1 MLGTLPIPGSVGEPS
16 GLNWIKVPVVLSLNV
31 YTMLRFCPV
40 KQINVAIK
48 ILGFVDI
55 GWKCVAHAGIFFVQ
69 PIGIPD
75 DPDGDLLGFSL
86 TLPNTYDMRR
96 VRLMRTAKQ
105 ALDYAEGKN
114 GY

>member
-1 MLGTLPIPGSVGEPS
+1 MCSTCRYI
-16 GLNWIKVPVVLSLNV
+16 
-31 YTMLRFCPV
+31 
-40 KQINVAIK
+40 
-48 ILGFVDI
+48 
-55 GWKCVAHAGIFFVQ
+55 FVQ
-69 PIGIPD
+69 PVGIPD

>member
-1 MLGTLPIPGSVGEPS
+1 M
-16 GLNWIKVPVVLSLNV
+16 
-31 YTMLRFCPV
+31 
-40 KQINVAIK
+40 
-48 ILGFVDI
+48 GFVDI

-69 PIGIPD
+69 PVGIPD

-105 ALDYAEGKN
+105 ALDYAEGKKMDIDFELETQHLFLIERTCVVC
-114 GY
+114 GKQKKSDCRFL

>member
-1 MLGTLPIPGSVGEPS
+1 MCRSCRYI
-16 GLNWIKVPVVLSLNV
+16 
-31 YTMLRFCPV
+31 
-40 KQINVAIK
+40 
-48 ILGFVDI
+48 
-55 GWKCVAHAGIFFVQ
+55 FVQ
-69 PIGIPD
+69 PVGIPD
-75 DPDGDLLGFSL
+75 DPEGDLLGFSL